1 MRFHTWSIHT
11 LPSIFFSLLPLCY
24 HGGGKKVP
32 VRGVK
37 SPTASVISPDCQLR
51 NDLHVQPPE
60 LWHCR
65 HLQRALKLRPPGQ
78 ILHREPE
85 PWASG
90 AQQGFPSG
98 STTYR
103 AWCKSERLAT
113 GWGHHS
119 SFHPRAFRVKDGG
132 GGEGS
137 KEEKQTGEKGK
148 SSALPIK
155 YVE

>member
-1 MRFHTWSIHT
+1 ME
-11 LPSIFFSLLPLCY
+11 
-24 HGGGKKVP
+24 GGKKKKMLA
-32 VRGVK
+32 RGVK
-37 SPTASVISPDCQLR
+37 SPTASVTSPDCQLR

-90 AQQGFPSG
+90 ARQGFPSG
-98 STTYR
+98 SATYR
-103 AWCKSERLAT
+103 AWCKSERLAA

-119 SFHPRAFRVKDGG
+119 SFHLGPSGRRTE
-132 GGEGS
+132 GES
-137 KEEKQTGEKGK
+137 KEEKQTDEKGK
-148 SSALPIK
+148 WSALPMK
-155 YVE
+155 YVEWNDADVRARIDGVKVACLFL